1 MDDQQYAEAL
11 AALRARFW
19 DARGPIERKYARLID
34 PRRTDLD
41 RLEAERF
48 AEVEPIL
55 RDYDSEVAR
64 VTAEHNAWKDR
75 LESEPKA

>member
-1 MDDQQYAEAL
+1 MANLDPSGPNAAFVSALREAL
-11 AALRARFW
+11 GLDAL
-19 DARGPIERKYARLID
+19 PE
-34 PRRTDLD
+34 
-41 RLEAERF
+41 LEAERF